1 MVEGYD
7 QDLIINEPPV
17 ILKGEADELTVWI
30 RSLQQALTVE
40 VDHGFRNIQGRTNK
54 FSSFVSS
61 YLLNYPSLL
70 IPENEQQKL
79 QKLALCFEQ
88 YPDMS
93 TEIRRRTIVKTR
105 QYLHGFY
112 KYGEGA
118 ETRAT
123 SSLKIR
129 RSNDFNSNV
138 YKKVSSI
145 DSLSLDS
152 SIENVKG
159 VGSKQAARLSGM
171 GLILIRDL
179 INYFPR
185 DYVDY
190 TALKTIDKTQ
200 AGQNVTIIG
209 KIRRCS
215 SFKSPKNQN
224 LSILELFI
232 KDKTGVMKLT
242 RFFAGR
248 RNSSFAYVK
257 SQQNLYPVGST
268 VAVSGLVKESKYG
281 KSINDPLIE
290 IIDSPNSYL
299 KSKTIGQ
306 IFPIYSLTE
315 GITADKFRD
324 LMLSIL
330 YLTSNF
336 KESIPPDTLKRLDL
350 PGKQQALSHI
360 HNPDNSKQLSKA
372 KRRIVFEEF
381 LLLQLSL
388 LLRRDQQKKCD
399 SPLLHIESN
408 SNSLVAKFL
417 NMLPFSL
424 TNAQKRVLKEIESDI
439 VKAEPM
445 SRLLQGD
452 VGSGKTVIAIAALL
466 TAVQSGWQGA
476 FMAPTEVLASQH
488 FQTLGKWVPLLDLN
502 IDLLTGSTP
511 KSRRKQ
517 ILTDL
522 INGSTKILVGTH
534 ALFEDPVVFERL
546 GLVVVDEQHRF
557 GVKQRNRLLNKGLQP
572 HLLTMTATP
581 IPRTLALTLHGDL
594 DVSQLDELP
603 PGRTPIITKLIS
615 SKDKNYAYDLI
626 RSEIKKGHQIYV
638 VLPLI
643 EESEKLELSSAVD
656 VHHNMSTNIF
666 SDFTVELL
674 HGKMKSNEKKEVI
687 QNFVEKKSDILVSTT
702 VIEVGVDVQNA
713 SVMLIENADRFGLA
727 QLHQLRGRVG
737 RGASKS
743 YCLLGYESTNKLSR
757 QRLEVLLN
765 SNDGFEISE
774 IDLRFRGPG
783 QVLGTRQSGLPDFA
797 LASLV
802 DDAEILDLAR
812 QEARNILDLDPLLIR
827 NSELRKSIKDQ
838 WKKLRIANKLN

>member
-1 MVEGYD
+1 MVEEYNKNINSNDAIATPDRKSGE
-7 QDLIINEPPV
+7 LI
-17 ILKGEADELTVWI
+17 TWI

-40 VDHGFRNIQGRTNK
+40 VDHGYTNIQGRKNK
-54 FSSFVSS
+54 FSCFVSR
-61 YLLNYPSLL
+61 YLLSTPPVDVTNSDGS
-70 IPENEQQKL
+70 KL
-79 QKLALCFEQ
+79 KKLALDYEK
-88 YPDMS
+88 YPTMS
-93 TEIRRRTIVKTR
+93 TGDRRRLIVQTR
-105 QYLHGFY
+105 QTLHSFY
-112 KYGEGA
+112 KYQEVEENGD
-118 ETRAT
+118 
-123 SSLKIR
+123 SKKLKIR
-129 RSNDFNSNV
+129 RSAGFTE
-138 YKKVSSI
+138 YKIGSSANLLSLGSSI
-145 DSLSLDS
+145 SA
-152 SIENVKG
+152 IKG
-159 VGSKQAARLSGM
+159 VGPKQAERLSSL
-171 GLILIRDL
+171 GLIFIRDL

-190 TALKTIDKTQ
+190 TSLKTIDKTQ
-200 AGQNVTIIG
+200 AGENVTIVA

-215 SFKSPKNQN
+215 SFKSPKNPN

-232 KDKTGVMKLT
+232 KDITGGMKVT

-248 RNSSFAYVK
+248 RNSSFTFVK
-257 SQQNLYPVGST
+257 SQQSLYQVGAT

-290 IIDSPNSYL
+290 IIDSPNSFL
-299 KSKTIGQ
+299 KSRTIGQ
-306 IFPIYSLTE
+306 IFPVYSLTD

-324 LMLSIL
+324 LIQSIL
-330 YLTSNF
+330 YLTSEI
-336 KESIPPDTLKRLDL
+336 KDPLPKDTLSRLDL
-350 PGKQQALSHI
+350 PYKKEAFFHI
-360 HNPDNSKQLSKA
+360 HNPVDSTILAKA

-388 LLRRDQQKKCD
+388 LLRRDLHKKSN
-399 SPLLHIESN
+399 SPQLCIEPN
-408 SNSLVAKFL
+408 SNSLVGRFL
-417 NMLPFSL
+417 SILPFSL
-424 TNAQKRVLKEIESDI
+424 TNAQERVLKEIELDI
-439 VKAEPM
+439 AKPEPM

-452 VGSGKTVIAIAALL
+452 VGSGKTVIAISALL

-476 FMAPTEVLASQH
+476 FMAPTEVLATQH
-488 FQTLGKWVPLLDLN
+488 FQTLSKWIPQLELN
-502 IDLLTGSTP
+502 IDLLTGSTS

-557 GVKQRNRLLNKGLQP
+557 GVKQRNKLLNKGLQP

-603 PGRTPIITKLIS
+603 PGRTPISTQLIS
-615 SKDKNYAYDLI
+615 PKDKKYAYDLI
-626 RSEIKKGHQIYV
+626 RSEINKGHQIYV

-643 EESEKLELSSAVD
+643 EESEKLELSAAVD
-656 VHHNMSTNIF
+656 VHHKLSTEIF

-674 HGKMKSNEKKEVI
+674 HGKMKSLEKQEVI
-687 QNFVEKKSDILVSTT
+687 QNFLNKKSNILVSTT
-702 VIEVGVDVQNA
+702 VIEVGVDVPNA
-713 SVMLIENADRFGLA
+713 SVMLIEDSDRFGLA

-743 YCLLGYESTNKLSR
+743 YCLLSHQNKNKLSR
-757 QRLEVLLN
+757 QRLEVLVN

-783 QVLGTRQSGLPDFA
+783 QVLGTKQSGLPDFA
-797 LASLV
+797 LASLA
-802 DDAEILDLAR
+802 DDADVLELARNEARKILDS
-812 QEARNILDLDPLLIR
+812 DPVLTNNSMLRLLIK
-827 NSELRKSIKDQ
+827 EQ
-838 WKKLRIANKLN
+838 WEKLKIGNKLN